1 MNNFLIAFVSFV
13 DLIRVC
19 IVLHRIFCRAKRQNP
34 LSFAK
39 FFSASNGASKNKTQ
53 NLDGMFN
60 AVIFEFGERAV
71 EVFGGRDIFREQF
84 VF

>member
-1 MNNFLIAFVSFV
+1 V
-13 DLIRVC
+13 
-19 IVLHRIFCRAKRQNP
+19 
-34 LSFAK
+34 
-39 FFSASNGASKNKTQ
+39 SNGASENKTQ
-53 NLDGMFN
+53 NFDGMFN